1 MTPQSANLNLVN
13 ALQAQPAGRKQAPA
27 DTPFSQVLSSEIA
40 QKKPVNESRND
51 VKRETKKDVQSGSDA
66 KATANDATAAQ
77 DTAPADASAPDSKH
91 STVADDSKASA
102 DASKPDTA
110 QSTTQPVADP
120 TTMLPSGMLAL
131 AAAPNQLTQ
140 PLSPPS
146 VDSKAD
152 STDVLKGRAPALLDS
167 LNTPPAA
174 TAKPDQLTAVAVN
187 AKTTAAQQP
196 AKADFQAAMTATTAH
211 ATAAAAA
218 LPGQIAAAL
227 SPDSL
232 QADDTGPDG
241 IGSPIMAAAAQHA
254 LLNTVSAPA
263 SAAGSTLAPSV
274 GSAAWSQALG
284 EKIVWMTA
292 GAQQTA
298 SLTLNPPNLGPLHI
312 VLNVTN
318 DQATASFFSAQPD
331 VRHAL
336 EAAMPKLREMMNESG
351 IQLGQATVSAEQQP
365 QQQHN
370 EAANRGTRQISQPYP
385 GTNNAIE
392 TGAQTLP
399 TMSRQ
404 SGRGLVDTFA

>member
-13 ALQAQPAGRKQAPA
+13 ALQAQPAGRKQAPS

-40 QKKPVNESRND
+40 QKKPVNETRSD
-51 VKRETKKDVQSGSDA
+51 VKRETKKDVQSDS

-77 DTAPADASAPDSKH
+77 DAAPANTSAPDSKN

-102 DASKPDTA
+102 DASQPDAA
-110 QSTTQPVADP
+110 QTNADP
-120 TTMLPSGMLAL
+120 TTMLPSGMLAM
-131 AAAPNQLTQ
+131 AATPGQLNQ
-140 PLSPPS
+140 PLSSPS
-146 VDSKAD
+146 AGSKAD
-152 STDVLKGRAPALLDS
+152 STDVLTGRAPALLDS
-167 LNTPPAA
+167 LSTSPAA
-174 TAKPDQLTAVAVN
+174 TAKPDQLTAIAVN
-187 AKTTAAQQP
+187 AETAAAQQS
-196 AKADFQAAMTATTAH
+196 AKADFQSAMTATTAH
-211 ATAAAAA
+211 ATVAAAA

-232 QADDTGPDG
+232 QADDTGPDS
-241 IGSPIMAAAAQHA
+241 IGSPILAAAAQHA

-263 SAAGSTLAPSV
+263 SAAGNALAPSV

-298 SLTLNPPNLGPLHI
+298 SLTLNPPNLGPLQI

-365 QQQHN
+365 QQHN

-385 GTNNAIE
+385 GTSNAID
-392 TGAQTLP
+392 TGAQILP